1 MVTKKDKTRVRAPQQ
16 RQIERVN
23 ILLDCAA
30 EILKTKS
37 IEELSLAEI
46 SEKTGVAL
54 PSIYY
59 YYPNKNEL
67 LVALA
72 NKINSYWINDIHDY
86 TDRVDWQTLIC
97 IATNEG
103 ARYLNESPFAMK
115 VLLSFSSP
123 FDARIADQNSSREL
137 AHEIAELFARLYQ
150 NFDVDFMKPRMEI
163 YISILDGIWQA
174 AYNQYGHIPDHVVEE
189 AKLAVVAYLRCYL
202 PHILPYK
209 SPHLVPDI

>member
-1 MVTKKDKTRVRAPQQ
+1 MVTKRDKNRVRAPQQ

-23 ILLDCAA
+23 TLLDCAA

-67 LVALA
+67 LAALA
-72 NKINSYWINDIHDY
+72 HKINSYWINDIHEY
-86 TDRVDWQTLIC
+86 AEKIDWQALINF
-97 IATNEG
+97 ATSEG
-103 ARYLNESPFAMK
+103 ARFLNESPFAMK
-115 VLLSFSSP
+115 VLLSYSSP
-123 FDARIADQNSSREL
+123 FDARIADLDSTREL
-137 AHEIAELFARLYQ
+137 AHEIAELFDRLYQ
-150 NFDVDFMKPRMEI
+150 HFDIDFMKPKMEI
-163 YISILDGIWQA
+163 YLSILDGIWQA

-202 PHILPYK
+202 PHKLQFKGDILEK
-209 SPHLVPDI
+209 DD